1 MRRGTCMR
9 LAGRLL
15 LEKFAEGHPD
25 ARGAL
30 DSWVAEVRNANWPTP
45 HQLKEQYSSASV
57 LGGGRVVF
65 NIRGNRYRLL
75 VLNDYKNQQCVVLR
89 IGTHAEYD
97 TWDL

>member
-1 MRRGTCMR
+1 MR

-15 LEKFAEGHPD
+15 LEQFAVAHPD
-25 ARGAL
+25 AQGAL
-30 DSWVAEVRNANWPTP
+30 DAWVAEVVEADWATP
-45 HQLKEQYSSASV
+45 HQLKEQYGTASV

-75 VLNDYKNQQCVVLR
+75 ALIDYQNQQCVVLQ